1 MIRFDGQGPL
11 NPASEQPAWPPGL
24 TVTWPPQLYCT
35 RDEVTQAR
43 STGFSRKSAARPPKG
58 GTTSGAFPTAYNITA
73 LAVLLCLLVFT
84 VRPAAGQQAAPGV
97 ATSADAA
104 APDASHP
111 LIQEWNKEGYNF
123 WTELKTSLDQK
134 AYADAAVL
142 VFHTLP
148 QVDRGLMPD
157 YRDPDLLLPFATM
170 IGLVMRDYP
179 PLRESLGE
187 QFGKLGRLRLHA
199 AIAAGN
205 VSQIESLAVQFAGTD
220 VACEADRW
228 LGDRWLAAGRI
239 AEALDRY
246 QQALPMLSV
255 EEQPSLAA
263 RMRLAGAIE
272 GRLIGQPLPSPVALG
287 SRRYDPAVFE
297 AMIAGL
303 RQGRLSRAADE
314 PIGGMDEPPLGAAPP
329 PGRYEAKPWAALAP
343 DDAWQPAPD
352 KAVEKMDK
360 WKPNAGLVWAAAGG
374 DLLILASDRA
384 IAALDL
390 SSGQRVWS
398 TDLADSRA
406 APQSW
411 REAPLKP
418 LVADG
423 RIYLRRWSQRGPGLV
438 CLDLDHGKTVWSNQ
452 PKADSGHGKGAWSR
466 QPKDFVVSNPLAD
479 RGRVL
484 ALTLTEDR
492 SFPER
497 RGKKK
502 SPDSREPQ
510 RWTYWQLS
518 LVSFDPPS
526 GQVLQRWPVVW
537 LRDPGGGVPACQA
550 VAAGDQVVASLPG
563 VVLSIDRGAAIR
575 WVRRLSVP
583 QVTADKGWPASPL
596 LVAGDLALVVAPSG
610 DKVQCLELGCGRR
623 LWENASLDGILR
635 LAGVVGGRLIVEDL
649 AGLTALE
656 TADGRVAWRHPIE
669 APLRGLLCGGP
680 GRLMYTYIERDEAGS
695 PHPVLAWLDVATGQ
709 SSSHPLEKIELPR
722 KAYKP
727 FSLGPIFT
735 IGPRLLAAY
744 RDNTQGRKL
753 QGLLELV
760 PVVESTAR

>member
-1 MIRFDGQGPL
+1 MLHPWLSHLWSLEIRRLFCG
-11 NPASEQPAWPPGL
+11 
-24 TVTWPPQLYCT
+24 
-35 RDEVTQAR
+35 R
-43 STGFSRKSAARPPKG
+43 S
-58 GTTSGAFPTAYNITA
+58 YTA
-73 LAVLLCLLVFT
+73 LIAVLPALIVFPA
-84 VRPAAGQQAAPGV
+84 RPAAGQE
-97 ATSADAA
+97 AA
-104 APDASHP
+104 AAAAKPADVAVADASHP

-142 VFHTLP
+142 VFQTLP

-157 YRDPDLLLPFATM
+157 YRDRDLLLPFATM

-179 PLRESLGE
+179 PLRESLSG

-239 AEALDRY
+239 AEALGRY
-246 QQALPMLSV
+246 QHALPLLSA

-263 RMRLAGAIE
+263 RMRLAGAVE

-303 RQGRLSRAADE
+303 WQDRLSRAAYE
-314 PIGGMDEPPLGAAPP
+314 PVGGMDEPPLGPAPP
-329 PGRYEAKPWAALAP
+329 PGRYEARPWAALPP
-343 DDAWQPAPD
+343 DDAWQPA
-352 KAVEKMDK
+352 AEKRAK
-360 WKPNAGLVWAAAGG
+360 WDLNAGPVWAAAGG
-374 DLLILASDRA
+374 DLLVLVSNRA
-384 IAALDL
+384 VAALEL
-390 SSGQRVWS
+390 SGGQRVWS
-398 TDLADSRA
+398 TDLADSAPRPGSGGSRPSSPWWPTAGSTSAAGASGVPGWSAWTWTTARRLGRA
-406 APQSW
+406 SPTTRARRRRPAGPARGKTAWSS
-411 REAPLKP
+411 PLKE
-418 LVADG
+418 
-423 RIYLRRWSQRGPGLV
+423 
-438 CLDLDHGKTVWSNQ
+438 
-452 PKADSGHGKGAWSR
+452 
-466 QPKDFVVSNPLAD
+466 FVVSNPLAD

-484 ALTLTEDR
+484 ALTLSEDK

-497 RGKKK
+497 RGRKKK
-502 SPDSREPQ
+502 LPDSRDDPE
-510 RWTYWQLS
+510 RWNYWQLS
-518 LVSFDPPS
+518 LASFDPPS
-526 GQVLQRWPVVW
+526 GRVLQRWPIVS
-537 LRDPGGGVPACQA
+537 LRDPAWGVPACQA
-550 VAAGDQVVASLPG
+550 VAAGDQIVVSVPG

-583 QVTADKGWPASPL
+583 QITAGKAWSASPL
-596 LVAGDLALVVAPSG
+596 LIAGGLALVVDPSG
-610 DKVQCLELGCGRR
+610 DRAGVAAGASKVQCLELSCGRR

-680 GRLMYTYIERDEAGS
+680 GRLMYTCIERDEDGS
-695 PHPVLAWLDVATGQ
+695 SHPVLVWLDVATGQ
-709 SSSHPLEKIELPR
+709 STSHPLEKIELPG
-722 KAYKP
+722 KAYGR

-753 QGLLELV
+753 QCLMELV
-760 PVVESTAR
+760 PVVDSPAALRRARKEASEAAYESRVLTCRVKTT